1 MITLTSTHVL
11 GINCQL
17 HSSFNSGFRM
27 WPFVEGEAGMKNGF
41 VQFCQRLQTCT
52 TTKAYHP
59 KKLKPRFHRQPS
71 PSRNPAES
79 YSFGDA
85 TISFPSKPDDWHLG
99 SLFPNPCVC
108 LRFLRDDGHSIVMSR
123 EGLRMAYSKNAVRSV
138 CMYACRWGE
147 DPKQGLSHDF

>member
-1 MITLTSTHVL
+1 
-11 GINCQL
+11 
-17 HSSFNSGFRM
+17 M

-71 PSRNPAES
+71 PSRNPAEC

-108 LRFLRDDGHSIVMSR
+108 LRFLRDDGHWHTA
-123 EGLRMAYSKNAVRSV
+123 RMQSDLFACMRVDGGKTQSKDLAMTFEILHVDGGR
-138 CMYACRWGE
+138 A
-147 DPKQGLSHDF
+147 QSHDLAMT